1 MNSEEPVE
9 IESSNQEQIE
19 LKEKRA
25 REIANGGVFENIVDD
40 LLNEKLLEGCI
51 ERTKEEFGARIKNAH
66 FEAKDKDW
74 EILTAM
80 RLFHLDT
87 VEHCVRTL
95 EILSHKIHETLT
107 RPDGGSVNL
116 DANIIAENISIEE
129 FLRAALLH
137 DVGKIIV
144 PRSIIDNPLSNTNW
158 WQVLGLAIN
167 SEGEDSGLIRN
178 HIAKLSGV
186 PFNIDTY
193 RKDLDSHEVRP
204 IQVCPVDVILSDSDI
219 TDLSKRGFTKEN
231 TILEII
237 MAHEEESRRILEAC
251 DFPVEAKLA
260 SMHHNYLHRD
270 ISGQKSSVEALQV
283 SADVIGISM
292 ADIIHLAD
300 VTDALVSSRSYKG
313 PMPISKVLT
322 VLIQH
327 AKSGKVGKEM
337 TYMWIKSELSKNKVS
352 ESERVQF
359 VDDFKEIDSFLH
371 KEEMEAQSWLVREAA

>member
-9 IESSNQEQIE
+9 IEASNQEQIE

-144 PRSIIDNPLSNTNW
+144 PRSILDNPLSNTNW

-167 SEGEDSGLIRN
+167 SEGEDSDLIRN
-178 HIAKLSGV
+178 HISKLSGV

-193 RKDLDSHEVRP
+193 RKDLDSHDVRP

-251 DFPVEAKLA
+251 GFPVEAKLA

-270 ISGQKSSVEALQV
+270 ISGQKSSVEALRV
-283 SADVIGISM
+283 GADVIGISM

-327 AKSGKVGKEM
+327 AKGGKVGKEM

-352 ESERVQF
+352 ESERAQF
-359 VDDFKEIDSFLH
+359 ADDFKEIDSFLR
-371 KEEMEAQSWLVREAA
+371 KEEMEAQSGLIKEAA

>member
-1 MNSEEPVE
+1 MDSEEPVE
-9 IESSNQEQIE
+9 VEASNQKQIES
-19 LKEKRA
+19 KEKRA
-25 REIANGGVFENIVDD
+25 REIANAGVFENIIED
-40 LLNEKLLEGCI
+40 LFSEKLLEGCI
-51 ERTKEEFGARIKNAH
+51 EKTKEDFGARIKNAH
-66 FEAKDKDW
+66 FEANDKDW

-144 PRSIIDNPLSNTNW
+144 PRSILDNPLSNTNW
-158 WQVLGLAIN
+158 WQVLSLAIN
-167 SEGEDSGLIRN
+167 SEGKDSDLIRN
-178 HIAKLSGV
+178 HIAQLSGV

-204 IQVCPVDVILSDSDI
+204 IQVCPVDIILPASDI
-219 TDLSKRGFTKEN
+219 VDLSKRGFTKEN

-251 DFPVEAKLA
+251 GFPVEAKLA

-270 ISGQKSSVEALQV
+270 ISGQKSSIEALRV
-283 SADVIGISM
+283 GADVVGISM

-313 PMPISKVLT
+313 PMPVSKVLM

-327 AKSGKVGKEM
+327 ANSGKVGKEM
-337 TYMWIKSELSKNKVS
+337 TYMWIKSELLKNKVS
-352 ESERVQF
+352 ESERAQF
-359 VDDFKEIDSFLH
+359 ADDFKEIELFFHNQERAS
-371 KEEMEAQSWLVREAA
+371 QRELTREVA

>member
-1 MNSEEPVE
+1 MNSEESVEVE
-9 IESSNQEQIE
+9 ISNQEQAL
-19 LKEKRA
+19 LKEKRS
-25 REIANGGVFENIVDD
+25 RDIANGGVFENIVDD

-51 ERTKEEFGARIKNAH
+51 ERTKEEFGTRIKNAH

-116 DANIIAENISIEE
+116 DANIIAENITIDE

-144 PRSIIDNPLSNTNW
+144 PRSILDNPLSNTNW
-158 WQVLGLAIN
+158 WQVLSLAIN
-167 SEGEDSGLIRN
+167 SGGEDSDLIRK
-178 HIAKLSGV
+178 HITELSGA

-204 IQVCPVDVILSDSDI
+204 IQVCPVDVILSLEDI
-219 TDLSKRGFTKEN
+219 SDLSKRGFTKEN

-237 MAHEEESRRILEAC
+237 MAHEEESRRILEASG
-251 DFPVEAKLA
+251 FPTEAKLA
-260 SMHHNYLHRD
+260 SMHHNYSHKD
-270 ISGQKSSVEALQV
+270 MSTQSSSVEALRV
-283 SADVIGISM
+283 GADVIGISM

-300 VTDALVSSRSYKG
+300 VTDALVSSRAYKG

-322 VLIQH
+322 ILIQH
-327 AKSGKVGKEM
+327 ANSGKVGREM

-352 ESERVQF
+352 ENEKTQF
-359 VDDFKEIDSFLH
+359 ADDFKEIDLFLL
-371 KEEMEAQSWLVREAA
+371 KQERDAKAERLGKVA

>member
-9 IESSNQEQIE
+9 VEVSNQEQIE
-19 LKEKRA
+19 IKEKRA
-25 REIANGGVFENIVDD
+25 REIANGGVFENIVED
-40 LLNEKLLEGCI
+40 LFDEKLLEGCI
-51 ERTKEEFGARIKNAH
+51 EKTKEDFGARIKNAH
-66 FEAKDKDW
+66 FEAKEKDW
-74 EILTAM
+74 EILTAI

-87 VEHCVRTL
+87 AEHCVRTL

-116 DANIIAENISIEE
+116 DTNIIAENITIEE

-144 PRSIIDNPLSNTNW
+144 PRSILDNPLSNTNW
-158 WQVLGLAIN
+158 WQVLSLAIN
-167 SEGEDSGLIRN
+167 SEGEDSDLIRN
-178 HIAKLSGV
+178 HIAKLSGA

-193 RKDLDSHEVRP
+193 RKDLDSHDVRP
-204 IQVCPVDVILSDSDI
+204 IQVCPVDVILPPEDISD
-219 TDLSKRGFTKEN
+219 LAKRGFTKEN

-237 MAHEEESRRILEAC
+237 MAHEEESRRILEASG
-251 DFPVEAKLA
+251 FPVEAKLA

-270 ISGQKSSVEALQV
+270 IGGQNSSVEALRV
-283 SADVIGISM
+283 GADVVGISM

-322 VLIQH
+322 ILIQH
-327 AKSGKVGKEM
+327 ANSGKVGKEM
-337 TYMWIKSELSKNKVS
+337 TYMWIKSELSKNKIS
-352 ESERVQF
+352 EDEKMQF
-359 VDDFKEIDSFLH
+359 ADDFKEINLFLS
-371 KEEMEAQSWLVREAA
+371 KQEKEAQVEFMAEAA

>member
-1 MNSEEPVE
+1 MNSEEPVGVE
-9 IESSNQEQIE
+9 ISSQEQIL

-25 REIANGGVFENIVDD
+25 RDIANGGVFENIIED
-40 LLNEKLLEGCI
+40 LFNEKLLEGCV
-51 ERTKEEFGARIKNAH
+51 ERTKEEFSSRIKNAH

-74 EILTAM
+74 EILTAI

-95 EILSHKIHETLT
+95 EILSHKIHETLI

-116 DANIIAENISIEE
+116 DANIIAENITIDE

-144 PRSIIDNPLSNTNW
+144 PRSILDNPLSNTNW
-158 WQVLGLAIN
+158 WQVLSLAIN
-167 SEGEDSGLIRN
+167 TEGEDADLIRK
-178 HIAKLSGV
+178 HITELSGV

-204 IQVCPVDVILSDSDI
+204 IQVCPVDVILSAEDI
-219 TDLSKRGFTKEN
+219 SDLSKRGFTKEN

-237 MAHEEESRRILEAC
+237 MAHEEESRRILEANG
-251 DFPVEAKLA
+251 FPVEARLA
-260 SMHHNYLHRD
+260 SMHHNYLHKD
-270 ISGQKSSVEALQV
+270 ISAQSSSVEALRV
-283 SADVIGISM
+283 GADVVGISM

-327 AKSGKVGKEM
+327 ANSGKVGKEM
-337 TYMWIKSELSKNKVS
+337 TYMWIKSELSKNKIS
-352 ESERVQF
+352 ENEKTQF
-359 VDDFKEIDSFLH
+359 ADDFKEINSFLLNQ
-371 KEEMEAQSWLVREAA
+371 EREAQMELLGKVA